1 MAETRH
7 MTKSSSHLA
16 RAELLRASPTSIAS
30 GPDGDHRRLSE
41 FFCEIS
47 MRVTVHSDRNRQR
60 SPIGSVLLDIQ
71 LRQRSPA
78 PMSHEFNRVR
88 LLKTFGSRS
97 EKNASTQIPPRNRKN
112 AAITLGFRSSTPR
125 HRPRR
130 FRQRFDSTG
139 QFTIRTQFN
148 LP

>member
-1 MAETRH
+1 MAITAV
-7 MTKSSSHLA
+7 SANSFA
-16 RAELLRASPTSIAS
+16 RSQCALPFIQI
-30 GPDGDHRRLSE
+30 
-41 FFCEIS
+41 EI
-47 MRVTVHSDRNRQR
+47 VKGRQL
-60 SPIGSVLLDIQ
+60 VLFYSTYNCGNALPHPC
-71 LRQRSPA
+71 L
-78 PMSHEFNRVR
+78 HEFNRVR

-139 QFTIRTQFN
+139 QFTIRAQFI